1 MATTTAFCGHC
12 GRAATTADLV
22 TIAGV
27 PVCAGCKPSFL
38 LRLQEGAPTTAAALR
53 YQGFWIRLV
62 AKILDWIVIGVL
74 LIPLWVV
81 FTGSIFSAISVSAA
95 AGRAGAPLPG
105 QLLGMQLLMNLA
117 SIVITLAYSTWM
129 NGRWGATVG
138 KMAIGAVIL
147 NTDGTPIGY
156 GKALARALAEILSG
170 IILLIGYIMAAF
182 DRQKRA
188 LHDQICGTLVVA
200 RR

>member
-1 MATTTAFCGHC
+1 METTTAFCGHC
-12 GRAATTADLV
+12 GRASTAADLV

-38 LRLQEGAPTTAAALR
+38 RRLQEGASTAATGLR

-62 AKILDWIVIGVL
+62 AKILDGIVVGVL
-74 LIPLWVV
+74 MIPLWFV
-81 FTGSIFSAISVSAA
+81 FMGSVISTAA
-95 AGRAGAPLPG
+95 NRAGAPVAS
-105 QLLGMQLLMNLA
+105 QVLGMQLLMNLA
-117 SIVITLAYSTWM
+117 SIVVTLAYSTWM

-138 KMAIGAVIL
+138 KMAIGAVIV
-147 NTDGTPIGY
+147 NTDGTPISY

>member
-1 MATTTAFCGHC
+1 METATAFCGHC
-12 GRAATTADLV
+12 GRASTAADLV

-38 LRLQEGAPTTAAALR
+38 RRLQEGASTAATGLR

-62 AKILDWIVIGVL
+62 AKILDWIVVGVL
-74 LIPLWVV
+74 LIPLWFV
-81 FTGSIFSAISVSAA
+81 FMGSVISASASAA
-95 AGRAGAPLPG
+95 AGRAGAPLAS
-105 QLLGMQLLMNLA
+105 QFLGMQLLMNLA

-138 KMAIGAVIL
+138 KMAIGAVIV

>member
-12 GRAATTADLV
+12 GRAAATADLV

-38 LRLQEGAPTTAAALR
+38 RHLQEGAPTAAAALR

-62 AKILDWIVIGVL
+62 AKILDWIVVGVL
-74 LIPLWVV
+74 LIPLWFV
-81 FTGSIFSAISVSAA
+81 FMGSVIATAA
-95 AGRAGAPLPG
+95 AANRAGAPVAS
-105 QLLGMQLLMNLA
+105 QFLGMQLLMNLA
-117 SIVITLAYSTWM
+117 SIVVTLAYSTWM

-138 KMAIGAVIL
+138 KMAIGAVIV
-147 NTDGTPIGY
+147 NTDGTAISY